1 MAKTESDSSAGA
13 SPDPQAY
20 VAEVMAEIEEEVR
33 RRRSSGDL
41 PPKLERELDELFL
54 AHSPVAGRGGDLTE
68 ALRMVDAATFVDPVV
83 PVDSQRAA
91 GAVVKKGMRTVL
103 LWYVGWITH
112 QISQFASAVSRALH
126 IVEGRLKELERKVE
140 VQRVPGAGVVEVP
153 EAHRADAWWVAPAV
167 EAVASVPG
175 RIVHAASGDGWLVRR
190 IKEAGGDAYGVDP
203 RTNLVEEG
211 VLTVSDLRG
220 EELADHLRAVAPAGL
235 GAIVLSGMVDGMAG
249 GERAQLLHLI
259 GAALAPG
266 GILVLHS
273 LSRAAWDG
281 EYAPFEADLAPGRP
295 LRATTWQRLLDESGY
310 DATVVDGPAGAD
322 YLVTAVRATLPP
334 PEPTSGR

>member
-1 MAKTESDSSAGA
+1 MADTRTEHPGGP

-20 VAEVMAEIEEEVR
+20 VAQVMAEIEEEVR
-33 RRRSSGDL
+33 QRRSSGDL

-140 VQRVPGAGVVEVP
+140 VQRVPGAGVVEVHD
-153 EAHRADAWWVAPAV
+153 AHRADAWWVGPTVA
-167 EAVASVPG
+167 AVASVPG

-190 IKEAGGDAYGVDP
+190 IIDAGGDAYGVDP
-203 RTNLVEEG
+203 RTNLVEAG

-220 EELADHLRAVAPAGL
+220 EDLGDHLRAVAPAGL
-235 GAIVLSGMVDGMAG
+235 GAIVLSGIVDGMAG

-259 GAALAPG
+259 GSTLAPG
-266 GILVLHS
+266 GVLVLHS

-295 LRATTWQRLLDESGY
+295 LRPTTWQRLLDESGY
-310 DATVVDGPAGAD
+310 FATVVDGPAGAD
-322 YLVTAVRATLPP
+322 YLVTAVRATVPP